1 MTDVLEFLGT
11 DVLEYL
17 KMLEYLKV
25 GKGACPRFFWEIKRH
40 AGASPLPDLEA
51 SSKGF

>member
-1 MTDVLEFLGT
+1 VTDVLEFLGT

-25 GKGACPRFFWEIKRH
+25 RKGGLP
-40 AGASPLPDLEA
+40 PLFLGD
-51 SSKGF
+51 